1 MEIPFSHKRDY
12 CWSAPR
18 PLPTCPV
25 SWIGL
30 LLFAASSGK
39 IWPWPSVL
47 PLALCVVF
55 WPLAKLGLWPL
66 ADGCGVV
73 MRSFQ
78 LQNFLTC

>member
-12 CWSAPR
+12 CWSALR

-25 SWIGL
+25 SWIVGL
-30 LLFAASSGK
+30 LLFAAK
-39 IWPWPSVL
+39 LW

>member
-30 LLFAASSGK
+30 LLFAAK
-39 IWPWPSVL
+39 LWQDL
-47 PLALCVVF
+47 ALALCVASGSLCCV
-55 WPLAKLGLWPL
+55 LASG
-66 ADGCGVV
+66 
-73 MRSFQ
+73 
-78 LQNFLTC
+78 

>member
-25 SWIGL
+25 SWIVGL
-30 LLFAASSGK
+30 LLFAA
-39 IWPWPSVL
+39 
-47 PLALCVVF
+47 
-55 WPLAKLGLWPL
+55 KL
-66 ADGCGVV
+66 GVV